1 MSSIVRHYIAEFATK
16 FHSVPTLTQMQASHH
31 YLTNV
36 QCWNRHNH
44 GQTIHPRQKFISR
57 NLLQMSC
64 MITWDQE
71 NQPPA
76 SQKK

>member
-16 FHSVPTLTQMQASHH
+16 FHSVQTLTQMQASHH

-64 MITWDQE
+64 IAWDQK